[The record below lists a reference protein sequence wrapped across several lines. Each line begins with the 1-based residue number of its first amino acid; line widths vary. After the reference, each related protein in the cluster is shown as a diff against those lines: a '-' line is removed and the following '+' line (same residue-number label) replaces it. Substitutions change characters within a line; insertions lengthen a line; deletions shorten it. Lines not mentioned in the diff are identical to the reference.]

1 MKWLTILLAGILL
14 SGSVAVATEPTKTRL
29 IYEVAADEA
38 RGDKP
43 ITESEMESLIAA
55 VDHRLNPGWF
65 RHVQVGQL
73 DARRIAITFSADR
86 IEVEWVERLLR
97 MSGTLE
103 FRILA
108 DENASGH
115 KKLIELASA
124 LDEDKS
130 RVVDENGNVL
140 GWWVPV
146 QDGREKTFEGAG
158 YTGIRRRSRKSGD
171 SVVREILVCN
181 DAFNVTG
188 AYLENAMP
196 SHDVRTGNPS
206 VDFRLSEPG
215 AKRFGALTG
224 GHLPDK
230 TRDFTYKLGII
241 LNGKLYSAPAIQ
253 STIHDRGEIT
263 GSFTKQEV
271 QNLVEVLNSG
281 ALPVAIRKFEPGP
294 APKR

>member
-146 QDGREKTFEGAG
+146 REGREKDLSGAG
-158 YTGIRRRSRKSGD
+158 YRGIQKRNKKTAED
-171 SVVREILVCN
+171 RETLEVLVIK
-181 DAFNVTG
+181 DRQNVTG
-188 AYLENAMP
+188 AFLEKATVEVD
-196 SHDVRTGNPS
+196 HTGNPCIG
-206 VDFRLSEPG
+206 FRFNDIGGQLF
-215 AKRFGALTG
+215 ARLTG
-224 GHLPDK
+224 SHLPDPV
-230 TRDFTYKLGII
+230 TEFTHKLGII
-241 LNGKLYSAPAIQ
+241 LNGELYSAPSIR
-253 STIHDRGEIT
+253 STVSYRGQIT
-263 GSFTKQEV
+263 GSFSKSEV
-271 QNLVEVLNSG
+271 QDLVDVLNAG
-281 ALPVAIRKFEPGP
+281 TLPVGIRKFEPGP